1 MATDPSESVDLAAV
15 AARLGIPYV
24 AELGEGEGLDPH
36 VVERLPRAYLRR
48 FCVVPV
54 APVAGGYQV
63 ALADPAN
70 LAIVDEVG
78 ELLGCPVEVVLTSEH
93 EVHRLINRLHDTGED
108 AAESAVDTLESGDYA
123 TLEEELEEIEDLLD
137 VDESAPIIRLINMIL
152 YQAVDAGASD
162 VHIEPYER
170 EVVVRYRIDGVLY
183 ARLRPPRRFHAPITS
198 RIKVMANLN
207 IAEKRLPQDGRIK
220 IKVADK
226 EVDIRV
232 SVIPT
237 AFGERV
243 VMRLLDKET
252 VLYGLD
258 EIGFDARHRE
268 IIDHLIHL
276 SHGILLVTGPT
287 GSGKSTSLYAI
298 LQEINQ
304 PDKNIITIE
313 DPVEYQIAGVGQ
325 IHVNTKVGLTFAAGL
340 RSILRQDPDVVM
352 VGEIRDRETAE
363 IASQASLTGHLVFS
377 TLHTNDA
384 ASAITRLID
393 MGIEPFLVASS
404 VEAIIAQRLVRR
416 VCPHCAEPFVAP
428 ANSLAR
434 LGIDALQAAAGH
446 LRHGLGCSKCF
457 GSGYAGRIAIYE
469 ILRVDETIRHLVME
483 NVEASRIKAA
493 AIGAGM
499 HTLLQDGAAK
509 VLAGIT
515 TIEEVL
521 RVANE

>member
-1 MATDPSESVDLAAV
+1 MAREAQESLDLAAA
-15 AARLGIPYV
+15 AARLGLAYRE
-24 AELGEGEGLDPH
+24 ELGDGEGVDPQ
-36 VVERLPRAYLRR
+36 VAARLPRAYLRR
-48 FCVVPV
+48 FGVCPV
-54 APVAGGYQV
+54 APAGGGYEV
-63 ALADPAN
+63 AVSDPAN
-70 LAIVDEVG
+70 LPIADEVG
-78 ELLGCPVEVVLTSEH
+78 EILGLPVVPVLAEEH
-93 EVHRLINRLHDTGED
+93 EVHRLINRLHDAGED
-108 AAESAVDTLESGDYA
+108 AAESVVDTLESGDYA
-123 TLEEELEEIEDLLD
+123 SLEEELEEIEDLLD
-137 VDESAPIIRLINMIL
+137 VDDSAPIIRLINMIL
-152 YQAVDAGASD
+152 YQAVEAGASD

-183 ARLRPPRRFHAPITS
+183 ERLRPPRRFHAPITS

-232 SVIPT
+232 SVVPT

-258 EIGFDARHRE
+258 EIGFSDDHRE
-268 IIDHLIHL
+268 LIDHLIHL
-276 SHGILLVTGPT
+276 SHGIILVTGPT
-287 GSGKSTSLYAI
+287 GSGKSTTLYAV

-313 DPVEYQIAGVGQ
+313 DPVEYQIPGVGQ

-404 VEAIIAQRLVRR
+404 VEAILAQRLVRR
-416 VCPHCAEPFVAP
+416 VCTACAEPVEPP
-428 ANSLAR
+428 ARSLER
-434 LGIDALQAAAGH
+434 LGIDPAAAASGRF
-446 LRHGLGCSKCF
+446 LRGRGCPKCF

-469 ILRVDETIRHLVME
+469 ILRVDDTIRHLVME
-483 NVEASRIKAA
+483 NAEASRIKEAA
-493 AIGAGM
+493 MAAGM
-499 HTLLQDGAAK
+499 RTLLQDGAAK

-515 TIEEVL
+515 TLEEVL
-521 RVANE
+521 RVASE